1 MQYIIKPTRYEKNKW
16 VIAKD
21 NLSKED
27 VRRIILNSELFI
39 SDLDYSIAAS
49 PTKAVVIKGFF
60 HNPMTLLCGAVSLLR
75 IVKAGRKNRYSIWK
89 NYFTRFEKYLE
100 KIVMDLE
107 KENKRLYPGVRGFID
122 YLHENCPN
130 QRSILVTR
138 TDKKIGFPYQQ
149 ILGFNEAYYRR
160 FEKHKVIDELIINYS
175 PRIITIAGD
184 SEEDKEMIDTAKRS
198 KIECCLGINVVKNI
212 KKVNEEFDIN
222 IGRNWKGLQEIINGY

>member
-1 MQYIIKPTRYEKNKW
+1 MKYIIKPTRHEKNKW

-27 VRRIILNSELFI
+27 VRRTILNSELLI

-60 HNPMTLLCGAVSLLR
+60 YNPITLLWGAVSLLR
-75 IVKAGRKNRYSIWK
+75 IVKAGRKNRYSIWQ

-100 KIVMDLE
+100 KIVIDLE
-107 KENKRLYPGVRGFID
+107 KESRRIYPGVRGFID

-130 QRSILVTR
+130 QKSILVTR

-160 FEKHKVIDELIINYS
+160 FEKDKVIDELIIKYS

-184 SEEDKEMIDTAKRS
+184 SEEDKEMIDTAKKS
-198 KIECCLGINVVKNI
+198 KIEYCLGINVAKNI
-212 KKVNEEFDIN
+212 KRVNEEFDIN